1 MSLHRNP
8 QITITSA
15 YALTESARLESKD
28 SFCDELHTVISSI
41 PVHNFV
47 IVLGDFNA
55 RIGKISFDSF
65 PKIIGRYSYY
75 QSTNDNSKR
84 LVRLCENSK
93 LRSAFHHQPHKT

>member
-41 PVHNFV
+41 PVRYCPWGFLCTYWKNF
-47 IVLGDFNA
+47 
-55 RIGKISFDSF
+55 S
-65 PKIIGRYSYY
+65 
-75 QSTNDNSKR
+75 
-84 LVRLCENSK
+84 
-93 LRSAFHHQPHKT
+93 